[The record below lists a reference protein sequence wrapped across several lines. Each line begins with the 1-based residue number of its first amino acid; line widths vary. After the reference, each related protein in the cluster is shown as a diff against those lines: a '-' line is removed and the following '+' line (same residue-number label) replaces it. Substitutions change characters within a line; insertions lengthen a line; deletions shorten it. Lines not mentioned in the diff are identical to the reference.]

1 MIEDLLSEFV
11 VDFSVERRE
20 KKEQADENKSCE
32 KEDWSKV
39 TRLQIININGEIVDA

>member
-11 VDFSVERRE
+11 VDFSIDKEKPKS
-20 KKEQADENKSCE
+20 KKEEDLEE
-32 KEDWSKV
+32 KEDFSKI